1 MAGYLYGVSPAD
13 NPQVKEIR
21 AVVMPPQ
28 WGNHQ
33 GVNLPATLPEH
44 DYLKE
49 LEPLGWMH
57 TQVRVSNSTP
67 RSRFCFPLWRG
78 GIVGVSGTLSREL
91 GGVYRNLTR

>member
-1 MAGYLYGVSPAD
+1 MNARRGLSWWWRGRAQVAGYLYGVSPAD

-33 GVNLPATLPEH
+33 GVNLPASLPEH

-57 TQVRVSNSTP
+57 TQVGALLQ
-67 RSRFCFPLWRG
+67 RS
-78 GIVGVSGTLSREL
+78 
-91 GGVYRNLTR
+91 